1 MTEDELLE
9 SVVKANSLFKKLIE
23 KVGSEYFTTDKDG
36 VVSFNW
42 SKKKEKLEVLISRI
56 INEVNILDLLGSYEK
71 YRKCRNQQFNNRYL

>member
-42 SKKKEKLEVLISRI
+42 PKK
-56 INEVNILDLLGSYEK
+56 
-71 YRKCRNQQFNNRYL
+71 RKS